1 MAKIVSLTDAGALLV
16 MATCNFDPAPPIRA
30 GCSD

>member
-1 MAKIVSLTDAGALLV
+1 MAKIVSLTDAGARQ
-16 MATCNFDPAPPIRA
+16 AAKRDFDPAPPIRA